1 MTSIGPYTLER
12 PSAYAE
18 ESAAGSRQAHAIG
31 SSGDLLGL
39 QKEHRKAK
47 CRLDERAVARW
58 PRAEA
63 YRKVADTGSRTP
75 RRNEKRAAKT
85 AVGCLEEVSPD
96 SGSG

>member
-18 ESAAGSRQAHAIG
+18 ESAAGSRQTNI
-31 SSGDLLGL
+31 LGL

-47 CRLDERAVARW
+47 CRLDERAAARW

-75 RRNEKRAAKT
+75 RRSEKRAAKT

>member
-18 ESAAGSRQAHAIG
+18 ES
-31 SSGDLLGL
+31 
-39 QKEHRKAK
+39 
-47 CRLDERAVARW
+47 
-58 PRAEA
+58 
-63 YRKVADTGSRTP
+63 VADTGSRTP
-75 RRNEKRAAKT
+75 RRSEKRAAKT

>member
-18 ESAAGSRQAHAIG
+18 ESAA
-31 SSGDLLGL
+31 
-39 QKEHRKAK
+39 
-47 CRLDERAVARW
+47 
-58 PRAEA
+58 
-63 YRKVADTGSRTP
+63 DTGSRKS
-75 RRNEKRAAKT
+75 NEKRAAKT